1 MENQEKEQSQPE
13 LELSSVEA
21 QLVCLYADRE
31 KLESELGTADAGP
44 ILEHIRSLE
53 AKLRQA
59 EQSAREFVQSPGPV
73 SSPELERLAAERDS
87 FFESLGVKSFDELG
101 ALIAKLRRA
110 GEPKTPAAL
119 PQQSSAPAPA
129 PAAAVAKVD
138 SEQVGRDLRNL
149 TRELTG
155 CFRSLEMRFEGEL
168 PSGRFFLRAGND

>member
-1 MENQEKEQSQPE
+1 MENQEKEQTQPE

-44 ILEHIRSLE
+44 ILEHIRALE
-53 AKLRQA
+53 AKLRDA
-59 EQSAREFVQSPGPV
+59 EHSAREFTP
-73 SSPELERLAAERDS
+73 SSGSSRTPELAALAAERDS

-110 GEPKTPAAL
+110 GEPKAPAAL
-119 PQQSSAPAPA
+119 PQQVSAVAPSAP
-129 PAAAVAKVD
+129 VTKVD

>member
-1 MENQEKEQSQPE
+1 MENQEKEQTQPE

-53 AKLRQA
+53 TKLRQA
-59 EQSAREFVQSPGPV
+59 EQSAREFVPSAGPV

-110 GEPKTPAAL
+110 GEPKAPAAL
-119 PQQSSAPAPA
+119 PQQSSAPA
-129 PAAAVAKVD
+129 AAAPVAKVD

>member
-1 MENQEKEQSQPE
+1 MQPE
-13 LELSSVEA
+13 LELSSIEA

-31 KLESELGTADAGP
+31 KLESELGTAEAGP
-44 ILEHIRSLE
+44 ILEHIRALE
-53 AKLRQA
+53 TKLREA
-59 EQSAREFVQSPGPV
+59 EESARELAVGGSVEPDLSG
-73 SSPELERLAAERDS
+73 LAAECES
-87 FFESLGVKSFDELG
+87 FFESLGVKSFGELG
-101 ALIAKLRRA
+101 ALIARLRRA

-119 PQQSSAPAPA
+119 PQQTSAQPPSAS
-129 PAAAVAKVD
+129 VTKVD